1 MRLTAGQQLGP
12 YEVITPLGAGGMGEV
27 YRAVDR
33 RLGRSVALKVLPLQ
47 MALDDDR
54 ARRFIGEAR
63 AASALN
69 HPNVAIIYDVGQSD
83 GVSFIAMEY
92 VEGRTL
98 AERIAERPMTRAEI
112 LEVGTQVIE
121 ALEAAHE
128 QGITHRDIKPA
139 NLMLTPRGQ
148 IKVLDFGLAK
158 SQDPGPDAV
167 STDRTVASRTAV
179 GVVMGTVDYMSPE
192 QARGQLVDHR
202 SDLFSVG
209 VVLYQMATNRLPFA
223 GASALE
229 TVGLLL
235 HTQPEAITQVN
246 DALPPEL
253 NRIVRK
259 CLEKDVERRY
269 QSARDLLVDLRN
281 LKRDSDEQDFRSVV
295 QEGTR
300 RHNLPGQ
307 LTTFVGRVQER
318 AAVQQLLLST
328 RLLTMT
334 GAGGCGKTRLALQW
348 LPTFSSSSRTACG
361 SSIWPR

>member
-98 AERIAERPMTRAEI
+98 AERIADHPITRAEI
-112 LEVGTQVIE
+112 VDVGTQLVD

-128 QGITHRDIKPA
+128 QVITHRDIKPA

-148 IKVLDFGLAK
+148 VKVLDFGLAK
-158 SQDPGPDAV
+158 NLDPRPDA
-167 STDRTVASRTAV
+167 
-179 GVVMGTVDYMSPE
+179 
-192 QARGQLVDHR
+192 
-202 SDLFSVG
+202 
-209 VVLYQMATNRLPFA
+209 
-223 GASALE
+223 
-229 TVGLLL
+229 
-235 HTQPEAITQVN
+235 
-246 DALPPEL
+246 
-253 NRIVRK
+253 
-259 CLEKDVERRY
+259 
-269 QSARDLLVDLRN
+269 
-281 LKRDSDEQDFRSVV
+281 
-295 QEGTR
+295 
-300 RHNLPGQ
+300 
-307 LTTFVGRVQER
+307 
-318 AAVQQLLLST
+318 
-328 RLLTMT
+328 
-334 GAGGCGKTRLALQW
+334 
-348 LPTFSSSSRTACG
+348 
-361 SSIWPR
+361 